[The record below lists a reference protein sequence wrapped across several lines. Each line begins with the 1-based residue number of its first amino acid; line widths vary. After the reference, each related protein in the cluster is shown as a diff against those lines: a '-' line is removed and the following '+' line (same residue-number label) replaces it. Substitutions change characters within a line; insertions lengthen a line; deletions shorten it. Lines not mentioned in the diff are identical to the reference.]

1 MRIKRGHS
9 RRSFSETAGAISVN
23 TASIITQT
31 RKYVSL
37 VFFLCLSLQALAA
50 AQFKIVTLQH
60 RFAEDILP
68 IVQPLVDSGGTIS
81 GMQNHL
87 IIRTSAEN
95 MAEIEQIIHTLDVA
109 RQNFKITVSRQ
120 DYTNNSNS
128 NTNITARKRIGNVEI
143 TTGDDPK
150 NSQGGAHIQLND
162 RQTKTQNNIDQFI
175 NVTDGERAY
184 ISVGQSVPFTQEW
197 VTLTRRYI
205 SVQRS
210 TEFIDISTGFSVRSR
225 SIGKQIEVEITPR
238 IAQLNRN
245 ASIDFEELATTVRVN
260 RGEWFDL
267 GRTMQQKDEISRA
280 ILGWQK
286 NSQSL
291 NNQLF
296 IRID

>member
-1 MRIKRGHS
+1 M
-9 RRSFSETAGAISVN
+9 
-23 TASIITQT
+23 
-31 RKYVSL
+31 
-37 VFFLCLSLQALAA
+37 FFLCLSLHALAA

-68 IVQPLVDSGGTIS
+68 IVQPLIDSGGTIS

-109 RQNFKITVSRQ
+109 RESFKITVSRQ
-120 DYTNNSNS
+120 DYTQNSNS

-143 TTGDDPK
+143 TTGDYPK
-150 NSQGGAHIQLND
+150 NRQSGAHIQLND
-162 RQTKTQNNIDQFI
+162 SQSMTQSSIDQLI
-175 NVTDGERAY
+175 NVTDGERAL

-205 SVQRS
+205 SVQRT
-210 TEFIDISTGFSVRSR
+210 TEFIEINTGFSVRSR

-245 ASIDFEELATTVRVN
+245 DSIDFKELATTIRVN